1 MELKYIYV
9 RNFIIK
15 LLSTAVSVLFAAYF
29 LSQGVHLL
37 NESLLS
43 ALMLAVVLG
52 LLNTLVKPIL
62 ILLTLPATIFSLG
75 LFLLVINA
83 GIIMIADYIMKEF
96 KVESFWW
103 ALAFSFVVSI
113 ISSIIETVLKK
124 DKILRE
130 DEN

>member
-1 MELKYIYV
+1 M
-9 RNFIIK
+9 
-15 LLSTAVSVLFAAYF
+15 SVLFAAYF
-29 LSQGVHLL
+29 LSKGVHLL
-37 NESLLS
+37 NENLLS
-43 ALMLAVVLG
+43 ALTLAVVLG

-96 KVESFWW
+96 KVDSFWW